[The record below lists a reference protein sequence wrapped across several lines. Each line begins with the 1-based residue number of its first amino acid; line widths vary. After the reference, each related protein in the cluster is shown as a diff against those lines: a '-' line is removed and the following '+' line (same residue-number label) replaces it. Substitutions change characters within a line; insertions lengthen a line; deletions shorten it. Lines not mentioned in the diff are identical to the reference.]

1 MAKYTKAMS
10 EAVQRIKPP
19 YRGMIV
25 DVVEFQDYLAVR
37 VYENQIMSMSEGQ
50 KVGVMEY
57 LQLLRTTIESFG
69 VICHFD
75 GAVGDPPRSF

>member
-25 DVVEFQDYLAVR
+25 DIVEFPDYLAVR

-57 LQLLRTTIESFG
+57 LQLLRTTLESFG
-69 VICHFD
+69 VVCHFD